1 MQDCCK
7 LRCVR
12 GRGDCFVVY
21 LRVLSVVC
29 VWCQRR
35 DFDGDFSVP
44 LVFLIESLD
53 VAVFDIKCAC
63 DSVNGQQC
71 LNY

>member
-1 MQDCCK
+1 M
-7 LRCVR
+7 
-12 GRGDCFVVY
+12 Y

-29 VWCQRR
+29 VWCQPR

-44 LVFLIESLD
+44 LVLLMESLD
-53 VAVFDIKCAC
+53 VAVFDLECAC

-71 LNY
+71 LNYLLALYALSDCI

>member
-1 MQDCCK
+1 M
-7 LRCVR
+7 
-12 GRGDCFVVY
+12 Y

-29 VWCQRR
+29 VWCQPR

-53 VAVFDIKCAC
+53 VAVFDSECAC

-71 LNY
+71 LNYLFIGAVCMSGLYMMS

>member
-1 MQDCCK
+1 M
-7 LRCVR
+7 
-12 GRGDCFVVY
+12 Y

-29 VWCQRR
+29 GGCQPR

-44 LVFLIESLD
+44 LVLLMESLD
-53 VAVFDIKCAC
+53 VAVFDLECAC

-71 LNY
+71 LNYWLALYA